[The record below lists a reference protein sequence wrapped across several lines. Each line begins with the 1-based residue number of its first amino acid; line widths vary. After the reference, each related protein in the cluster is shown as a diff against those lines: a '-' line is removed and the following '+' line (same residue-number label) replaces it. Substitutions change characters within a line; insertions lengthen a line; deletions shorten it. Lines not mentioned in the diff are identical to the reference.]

1 MQPWIETNSGIHFEF
16 LDPKR
21 EQINIFDIAH
31 SLSNVCRYVGQCRRF
46 YSVAEHSWHVAR
58 VLGGMPA
65 KIRLA
70 GLLHD
75 ASEAYIT
82 DVASPV
88 KAYLNGYQEIEDRI
102 MSAIGQKFGFDYPLD
117 NAVKYADRVMLSN
130 EAHHLLP
137 SKGNDWPQEFWGPK
151 GRPRVL
157 PEYRPVGMTPEVA
170 RTNFLDMFTEI
181 MSEIV
186 SGEKEDG
193 TGGTDYGTA

>member
-1 MQPWIETNSGIHFEF
+1 MEPWIETNSGIRFEF
-16 LDPKR
+16 LAPKR

-31 SLSNVCRYVGQCRRF
+31 SLSNVCRFVGQCRTF

-65 KIRLA
+65 NIRLA

-88 KAYLNGYQEIEDRI
+88 KQYLTGYDKIEDGI
-102 MSAIGQKFGFDYPLD
+102 MLAIGQKFGFEYPLEP
-117 NAVKYADRVMLSN
+117 AVKYADKVMLSN

-137 SKGNDWPQEFWGPK
+137 SKGNNWTQDIWGTK

-157 PEYRPVGMTPEVA
+157 PEYRPVGMSPEVA

-186 SGEKEDG
+186 SGEKTDG
-193 TGGTDYGTA
+193 PGGTNAGTA